1 MVLLLTHELL
11 ARKLVT
17 HESETYVVIINVV
30 YIMIKACQKGIY
42 SNRPLLY
49 VPFSGTASYS
59 C

>member
-1 MVLLLTHELL
+1 MILLLTHKLL
-11 ARKLVT
+11 TRKLVT
-17 HESETYVVIINVV
+17 YESVTYVVIINVV
-30 YIMIKACQKGIY
+30 YIMIKACQKEIL